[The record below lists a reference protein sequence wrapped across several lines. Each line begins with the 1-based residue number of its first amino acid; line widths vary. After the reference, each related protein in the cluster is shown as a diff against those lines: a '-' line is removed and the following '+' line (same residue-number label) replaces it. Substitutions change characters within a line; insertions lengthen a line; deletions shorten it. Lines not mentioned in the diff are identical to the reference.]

1 MSKYDREIIGRDS
14 EGNLRAIT
22 VDVYRVLS
30 AFEVTDPALQHLIKK
45 GLCAGLRGHKDTEQD
60 LQDIVDS
67 GHIALKIF
75 KEKKQLE
82 KNNDHLYLRPD
93 DRN

>member
-14 EGNLRAIT
+14 KGNLHAIT

-45 GLCAGLRGHKDTEQD
+45 SLCAGLRGHKDTEQD

-67 GHIALKIF
+67 GQRALKIF
-75 KEKKQLE
+75 KEKQQME
-82 KNNDHLYLRPD
+82 KK
-93 DRN
+93 